1 MSKINH
7 FKKCKLPN
15 IISSNHVLVLVHI
28 FVYDRGAKKKRR
40 KTRTPHDSLSI
51 EKKEMRKGRAIAL
64 LSIGSRNRAVL
75 KIVPS

>member
-28 FVYDRGAKKKRR
+28 FVYDEVLKRKGGRLEHLTTAYLLKKR
-40 KTRTPHDSLSI
+40 K
-51 EKKEMRKGRAIAL
+51 
-64 LSIGSRNRAVL
+64 
-75 KIVPS
+75 